1 MMNIM
6 FGQKKLL
13 CLGYDSY
20 DGRGCFAFTMI
31 ANEKFFG
38 KIAVNEYKD
47 KNKIKVG
54 DILRLIKILILLLL
68 RENLEKMLI
77 LILICLID

>member
-47 KNKIKVG
+47 RNKIK
-54 DILRLIKILILLLL
+54 
-68 RENLEKMLI
+68 LEIYL
-77 LILICLID
+77 D